1 MLEKLK
7 IKQVLY
13 FLIVYAEIAFSFFV
27 FCHGYYT
34 KSVQNRETI
43 LPTISKAMYAV
54 PESNLVIY
62 KRPRS
67 QLLLGDEE
75 KQKTNTI
82 KR

>member
-7 IKQVLY
+7 IKEVLH
-13 FLIVYAEIAFSFFV
+13 FLIVYAEIAFFFFV

-43 LPTISKAMYAV
+43 LPTISKAMYAIA
-54 PESNLVIY
+54 ESNLVIY
-62 KRPRS
+62 KRPRT
-67 QLLLGDEE
+67 QLPLGDEE
-75 KQKTNTI
+75 KQKPNTI